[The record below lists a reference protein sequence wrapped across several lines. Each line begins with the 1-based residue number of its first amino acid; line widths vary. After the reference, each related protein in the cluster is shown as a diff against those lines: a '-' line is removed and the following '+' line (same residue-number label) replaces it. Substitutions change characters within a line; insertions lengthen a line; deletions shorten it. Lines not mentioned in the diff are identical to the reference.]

1 MITKYEKANRGKLL
15 VAVLAM
21 AVVLAGAAVIFSDS
35 EVNAEPGTDVQAN
48 TYTASQ
54 FLAYADTDKVIN
66 LGGDVT
72 ISDAVNLTGYTVNC
86 KTNSITAKGNVT
98 GGTITGST
106 DANANNCIL
115 TVGAKGI
122 TIDGTTF
129 KITAGSDRSLP
140 SAINTAEFGATVK
153 GCTFECD
160 EKFGAIHMNSDADSG
175 VTLTVDGGDFGNGLI
190 VYKGANLVIKSV
202 DVKISF
208 VALKGGVTDIST
220 KNIKLEGSAK
230 ITESI
235 IGWDKSTIPTKMESY
250 EHAYNLKVENAIDL
264 GAVSA
269 GDAVPADEK
278 PTLEILNKDA
288 TYTGATGVTV
298 DKDNSDRTG
307 ISNNVVAL
315 EGDIIIDGEAYLVG
329 EVTIPANKN
338 VIIRNGGS
346 LDLAGNNLI
355 LNGKLTIENRG
366 SVIGTDGTEKII
378 LKSGASIENNGALGS
393 NVPVSVY
400 ANDADGTDDSYAMLQ
415 NVVGVSFGLIK
426 SGNATSGYTYTL
438 SVTGDVNRATGTTS
452 SDDKV
457 ITLNKVTVNGDLT
470 TSKDVTLAGE
480 FTVARNG
487 TVNADGPMT
496 AIATLQYGATA
507 NINGAFTGTIK
518 AQVEEGLSATGAGDS
533 THTYVTSD
541 IESTGAAAVTGFT
554 VTVDRTQYTD
564 NNAVYYNQR
573 AYVSGDI
580 DTSVKEKEAVLSI
593 SGNVFVASGVTFT
606 TSNYAD
612 IATTD
617 TGLVIV
623 DGTIVTSADPA
634 FKFVGAYYEVTAEGE
649 RDATGYITSF
659 DAAIKAIATAD
670 DNEIAIYGDNVTA
683 NADDKFMIDVTGTY
697 TIEANQVVS
706 SGNDVAALK
715 IAESGKIT
723 VNDSAEFDAAAI
735 AAIDGMVTVMYG
747 GDCEPADNLYDVK
760 STNEAGDVTYAGL
773 QVVLNNAQ
781 AGDEITVTGQK
792 AEATTLTVPN
802 GVTLNIEGKLT
813 VQRSVTVAQGGELNL
828 INGGELAI
836 GDANNKPKKIA
847 GTLTVNGTA
856 DITDGTL
863 TMTGGSATAGEAKET
878 VSSTGTLVYQDSNI
892 TGTTK
897 GYVLNGA
904 YYINDDSNKVLTTVP
919 NAVAGALEADTV
931 NVYVIG
937 TVNDTT
943 DVKLGGV
950 ALTVEGTA
958 TLGNIDVV
966 DSKLEVT
973 TGTLTA
979 TIIGQYG
986 EDGATGTASIVLNK
1000 AKITGVNNTSTINAQ
1015 NINEW
1020 TLTYTAITGNATI
1033 SQGTVVA
1040 NAITGNQES
1049 GKNTDNLTIASGA
1062 TLLVKGTVEIKNYK
1076 AFNVEGTLDVA
1087 NNSNLTLTGIDK
1099 MVVSGTMSVTGQAS
1113 VADMIVTGTLDVTD
1127 SETAQGSMSVTGV
1140 LSVGEAAENL
1150 GATGTVNGPVRL
1162 VANAYVLAYPG
1173 TTVSLTSFGTED
1185 NVESTQFYING
1196 ALYVTAYTLG
1206 DVLAIGTDA
1215 GDNGFMADVK
1225 ITGFVTTDST
1235 GSVINDVENW
1245 FSDAALETALV
1256 ANNVTT
1262 FDIGDA
1268 EAAYIQLAPAD
1279 AKIQYSV
1286 GSGISLYVDGI
1297 RVESGSTPVELSV
1310 GTHTVTATV
1319 NPGYTGDVTI
1329 QFNGQTVTGGTFEVT
1344 PEMAAETAGTFVLSA
1359 TGNIS
1364 VDTGSTGS
1372 SDDGMGLT
1380 EILLVILVILIVVM
1394 AIMVALRLMRS

>member
-21 AVVLAGAAVIFSDS
+21 AIVLAGAAVIFSDS
-35 EVNAEPGTDVQAN
+35 EVNAAAGDDVPAG
-48 TYTASQ
+48 TYTASE
-54 FLAYADTDKVIN
+54 FLAYADTDKVID
-66 LGGDVT
+66 LSGDVT
-72 ISDAVNLTGYTVNC
+72 ISDAVDLTRYTVNC
-86 KTNSITAKGNVT
+86 ETYSITAKGNVT
-98 GGTITGST
+98 GGIITGST
-106 DANANNCIL
+106 DAEANNCIL
-115 TVGAKGI
+115 TVGTDGI

-129 KITAGSDRSLP
+129 KITAGSDGSLP
-140 SAINTAEFGATVK
+140 YAINTAEFGATVK
-153 GCTFECD
+153 GCTFECN
-160 EKFGAIHMNSDADSG
+160 EKFGAIHMNSDADSD

-190 VYKGANLVIKSV
+190 VYKGANLVVKSV

-235 IGWDKSTIPTKMESY
+235 IGWDKSTIPADMESY

-346 LDLAGNNLI
+346 LDLASNNLI

-366 SVIGTDGTEKII
+366 SVIGTVGTEKII

-457 ITLNKVTVNGDLT
+457 ITLNNVTVNGDLT

-480 FTVARNG
+480 FTIARNG

-507 NINGAFTGTIK
+507 NINGAFNGTIK
-518 AQVEEGLSATGAGDS
+518 AQVEEGLSATNAGDS

-541 IESTGAAAVTGFT
+541 ITSTGTAAVTGFT

-573 AYVSGDI
+573 AYISGDI
-580 DTSVKEKEAVLSI
+580 DTSVKEKKAVLSI

-612 IATTD
+612 IATTGI
-617 TGLVIV
+617 GLVIV
-623 DGTIVTSADPA
+623 DGTIVTSADPV

-649 RDATGYITSF
+649 RVATGYITSF

-670 DNEIAIYGDNVTA
+670 DNEIAIYGDDVTA

-697 TIEANQVVS
+697 TLEANQVVS

-781 AGDEITVTGQK
+781 AGDEITVTGQN

-828 INGGELAI
+828 VNGGQLAI
-836 GDANNKPKKIA
+836 GDADNKPKAIA

-863 TMTGGSATAGEAKET
+863 TMTGGSATAGEAKAT

-892 TGTTK
+892 TGTDKT
-897 GYVLNGA
+897 YVLNGA
-904 YYINDDSNKVLTTVP
+904 YYINDDSNKVLTTVS
-919 NAVAGALEADTV
+919 NAVAGALEADTI
-931 NVYVIG
+931 NVTVIG

-950 ALTVEGTA
+950 ALTVQGAA

-973 TGTLTA
+973 GTLTA
-979 TIIGQYG
+979 TIVGQYG
-986 EDGATGTASIVLNK
+986 EDGATSTASIVLNK
-1000 AKITGVNNTSTINAQ
+1000 AKITGVNNTSAINAQ

-1020 TLTYTAITGNATI
+1020 TLTYATITGNATI
-1033 SQGTVVA
+1033 AQGTVVA
-1040 NAITGNQES
+1040 NTITGAQDDID
-1049 GKNTDNLTIASGA
+1049 KNTDTLTIASGA
-1062 TLLVKGTVEIKNYK
+1062 TLLVKSSVTISQYK
-1076 AFNVEGTLDVA
+1076 AFNIEGTLDIA
-1087 NNSNLTLTGIDK
+1087 NNGNLTLSDIDK
-1099 MVVSGTMSVTGQAS
+1099 MVVSGTMTVTGQAS

-1127 SETAQGSMSVTGV
+1127 TETAQGTMRVTGA

-1150 GATGTVNGPVRL
+1150 GATGTVNGPVTL
-1162 VANAYVLAYPG
+1162 DGNAYVLAYPG
-1173 TTVSLTSFGTED
+1173 TTVALTSFGTED
-1185 NVESTQFYING
+1185 SVKSTQFYING
-1196 ALYVTAYTLG
+1196 TLYVTAYTLG
-1206 DVLAIGTDA
+1206 DVLAIGTDTSNN
-1215 GDNGFMADVK
+1215 NGFMADVK
-1225 ITGFVTTDST
+1225 ITGFVTAEGNTSI
-1235 GSVINDVENW
+1235 INNPAKW
-1245 FSDAALETALV
+1245 FSDAAMETQL
-1256 ANNVTT
+1256 TGST
-1262 FDIGDA
+1262 FKVGAEDA
-1268 EAAYIQLAPAD
+1268 VYIQLEPAN
-1279 AKIQYSV
+1279 AGIKYSV
-1286 GSGISLYVDGI
+1286 GTGISLYVDGI
-1297 RVESGSTPVELSV
+1297 KVDSSSVAVPISV

-1319 NPGYTGDVTI
+1319 NPGYAGEVTI
-1329 QFNGQTVTGGTFEVT
+1329 TFNGQAVTGGTFEVT
-1344 PEMAAETAGTFVLSA
+1344 PEMAAETAADVVLSV
-1359 TGNIS
+1359 TGNIT

-1380 EILLVILVILIVVM
+1380 EILLIILVILIVVM